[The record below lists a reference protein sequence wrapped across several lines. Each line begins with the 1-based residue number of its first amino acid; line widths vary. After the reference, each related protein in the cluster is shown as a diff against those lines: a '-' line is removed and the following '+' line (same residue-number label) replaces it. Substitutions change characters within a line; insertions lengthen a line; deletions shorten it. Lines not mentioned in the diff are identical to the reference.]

1 MAVRK
6 FKPTTPGQRHKVIGV
21 FKNEVS
27 TAKNPFE
34 GNAAEGEVLKVS
46 KITPE
51 KSLTVGKRS
60 TGGRNTK
67 GQLSTRYRGGG
78 HKRKLRLID
87 FKRNNDGVPAVVKTI
102 EYDPN
107 RSARIALL
115 FYKDGSKSYVIAPNG
130 LQVGQIVES
139 GEDAAPEVGN
149 TLPLAKIP
157 VGTLI
162 HCIELRP
169 GQGACM
175 ARSAGTFAQLTS
187 REGNYAI
194 IKLPSGET
202 RKVLLTCRATVGVVG
217 NSDHALEQSGKAGRS
232 RWLGRRPHN
241 RGVVMNPVDHPM
253 GGGEG
258 RQSGGHPRSRT
269 GLYAKGLKTRSP
281 KKHSSKYI
289 IERRKK

>member
-6 FKPTTPGQRHKVIGV
+6 LKPTTPGQRHKIIGV
-21 FKNEVS
+21 FDDI
-27 TAKNPFE
+27 TA
-34 GNAAEGEVLKVS
+34 S
-46 KITPE
+46 TPE
-51 KSLTVGKRS
+51 KSLVVGKRV
-60 TGGRNTK
+60 TGGRNNEGHRTM
-67 GQLSTRYRGGG
+67 RYLGGG

-87 FKRNNDGVPAVVKTI
+87 FKRNKDGVPATVKSI

-115 FYKDGSKSYVIAPNG
+115 YYVDGSKAYIIAPNG
-130 LQVGQIVES
+130 LQVGSTVVS
-139 GEDAAPEVGN
+139 GENATPDLGN
-149 TLPLAKIP
+149 ALPLSNIP

-162 HCIELRP
+162 HNIELRP
-169 GQGACM
+169 GQGAKI
-175 ARSAGTFAQLTS
+175 ARSAGNFAQLTS

-194 IKLPSGET
+194 VKLPSGET
-202 RKVLLTCRATVGVVG
+202 RKILAACKATIGVVG

-241 RGVVMNPVDHPM
+241 RGVVMNPIDHPM

-269 GLYAKGLKTRSP
+269 GLYAKGLKTRAP
-281 KKHSSKYI
+281 KKQSSKYI